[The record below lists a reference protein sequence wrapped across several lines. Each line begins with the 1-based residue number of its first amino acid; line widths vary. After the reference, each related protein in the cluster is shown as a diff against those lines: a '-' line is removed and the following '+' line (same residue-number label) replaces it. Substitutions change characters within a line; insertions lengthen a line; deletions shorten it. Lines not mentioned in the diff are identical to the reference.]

1 MTEDGFHFP
10 NDTASTFQHNEN
22 LVISKHKFMF
32 ICTILFI
39 NMKRAMTT
47 MTKNSILII
56 APLEGTK

>member
-1 MTEDGFHFP
+1 MQKVMGHFP

-56 APLEGTK
+56 APLEGIK